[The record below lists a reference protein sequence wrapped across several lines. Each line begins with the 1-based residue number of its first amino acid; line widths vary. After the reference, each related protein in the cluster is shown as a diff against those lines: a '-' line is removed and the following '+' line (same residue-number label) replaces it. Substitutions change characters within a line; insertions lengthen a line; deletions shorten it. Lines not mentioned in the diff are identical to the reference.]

1 MELILKAA
9 AAAVT
14 SCIIGILL
22 KRINPELSVVL
33 SICAVA
39 VILLAAMS
47 FAEVLQ
53 DFVSIVKKLI
63 GDTDILIEPILKCV
77 AIAMITK
84 ISSDICKDSSQGAIA
99 SAVELAGA
107 LCAMAASAPLLVN
120 VLKLIGDM
128 V

>member
-1 MELILKAA
+1 M
-9 AAAVT
+9 T

-53 DFVSIVKKLI
+53 DLIATVKKLI

-84 ISSDICKDSSQGAIA
+84 ITSDICKDSSQGAIA
-99 SAVELAGA
+99 SAVELTGA
-107 LCAMAASAPLLVN
+107 LCAMAVSAPLLIN